1 MERQSRLIAGLVKRR
16 RRLESAFPESARFF
30 RFGAVGASGVA
41 IDLAATASSSLLLH
55 PDVAYVL
62 GIGTAMTWNF
72 FWNRRITFA
81 DARPQPLWRQYSGF
95 CASCS
100 IGALANW
107 TTRTLLR
114 RHVEL
119 FARQF
124 VLAVPVGVVAGM
136 AFNYLLCRRFVFRTE
151 DRDGACPPHEPNTPG
166 H

>member
-1 MERQSRLIAGLVKRR
+1 MSRSLAGLVGRLQ
-16 RRLESAFPESARFF
+16 RLESTYPESARFL
-30 RFGAVGASGVA
+30 RFGAVGGSGVA
-41 IDLAATASSSLLLH
+41 VDMAITALSSTLLH

-62 GIGTAMTWNF
+62 GIATAMTWNF

-81 DARPQPLWRQYSGF
+81 DATPRPLWRQYTGF

-100 IGALANW
+100 IGALVNW

-136 AFNYLLCRRFVFRTE
+136 AFNYLLCRRFVFQTE
-151 DRDGACPPHEPNTPG
+151 DRDGASPPHEPNTPG